1 MRQDTDKE
9 FAQYLLET
17 LAPDLREAGYTAT
30 AGDVEDA
37 GHRLLCAA
45 EIVETL
51 TKPKTKNAGRE
62 LIKAALELGM
72 SVAVH
77 YEDDYDAALE
87 MQGSENLDLLWDEAT
102 ACDDATVYFT
112 NQDKQSMGR
121 AYLIHVND
129 PDETV
134 SDHSATGW
142 VNEWAK
148 LTDYGQ
154 NDLKVVPDRDTESG
168 FKAVR
173 PVKDG
178 VW

>member
-1 MRQDTDKE
+1 MNDT
-9 FAQYLLET
+9 
-17 LAPDLREAGYTAT
+17 
-30 AGDVEDA
+30 
-37 GHRLLCAA
+37 
-45 EIVETL
+45 I
-51 TKPKTKNAGRE
+51 KNAGRE

-72 SVAVH
+72 TVAVH
-77 YEDDYDAALE
+77 YEDDDDAAIELR
-87 MQGSENLDLLWDEAT
+87 GCENLDLLWNEAT
-102 ACDDATVYFT
+102 ACDSATVYFVSHSSF
-112 NQDKQSMGR
+112 DRKYREGW
-121 AYLIHVND
+121 AYLIHVNE

-134 SDHSATGW
+134 SDHSSTGW
-142 VNEWAK
+142 VNEWAT